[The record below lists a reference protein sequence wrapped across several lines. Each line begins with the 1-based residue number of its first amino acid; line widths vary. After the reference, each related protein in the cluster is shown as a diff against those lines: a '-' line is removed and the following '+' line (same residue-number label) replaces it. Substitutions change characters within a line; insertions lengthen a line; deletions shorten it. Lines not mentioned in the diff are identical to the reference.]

1 MSGVWSTIGA
11 FALGGVGWAVTW
23 FVGSPF
29 RRFYDLRGEVIH
41 RSVLY
46 GNVLAVQKK
55 LADDSVVKTEELS
68 DDEIKRLGEAVDV
81 FRDLGAR
88 MRAFALNEPFA
99 MWFVKWRYDPWE
111 ASEALL
117 RVSNT
122 LPTYGGNR
130 SDAKKI
136 LEKSLRFRVTK

>member
-1 MSGVWSTIGA
+1 MDDVWSSIGA
-11 FALGGVGWAVTW
+11 FALGGLGWLVTS
-23 FVGSPF
+23 FVGSPI
-29 RRFYDLRGEVIH
+29 RRFYDLRGEIIH

-46 GNVLAVQKK
+46 GNVLAVEKEFPDETVEPNRISK
-55 LADDSVVKTEELS
+55 DETKRLS
-68 DDEIKRLGEAVDV
+68 DAVDV

-88 MRAFALNEPFA
+88 MRAFALNEPLA
-99 MWFVKWRYDPWE
+99 VWIVKWRYDPWE

-130 SDAKKI
+130 SDAKRI
-136 LEKSLRFRVTK
+136 LEESLDFRVSK